1 MTSSEH
7 NPFLISPP
15 PGLIPAQKPAAEAVP
30 EKVVDPGDLIG
41 LPPGIAESVTHRVS
55 PAVTPAPAAAAPSAP
70 TVVPPEAAAQTTET
84 PVVPVTAGPSR
95 PALLLPH
102 GERVELSATVLLGRD
117 PAASGT
123 WAGAALVPVSDPDK
137 SVSKTH
143 AAVTVGD
150 GGIRIHD
157 LNSTN
162 GTAVIR
168 SDGGVESVE
177 SGSSLPVHP
186 GDTISLG
193 QFSILL
199 AV

>member
-1 MTSSEH
+1 VTSSER

-15 PGLIPAQKPAAEAVP
+15 PGLIPAQKPTAEAVP
-30 EKVVDPGDLIG
+30 DKVVDPGDLIG

-55 PAVTPAPAAAAPSAP
+55 PVAAQAPAPAAPSAP
-70 TVVPPEAAAQTTET
+70 NIAPPAAAAQTTET
-84 PVVPVTAGPSR
+84 PVVPITARPSR

-102 GERVELSATVLLGRD
+102 GARVELSTTTLLGRD

-123 WAGAALVPVSDPDK
+123 WVGAALVPVSDPDK

-150 GGIRIHD
+150 GGIRVHD

-168 SDGGVESVE
+168 SGGGVESVE

-193 QFSILL
+193 QFSILV